1 VYLRSYSR
9 RFILW
14 VCISLLAHIVLI
26 LIPMKKRSDE
36 PMTMVSNGPLTVE
49 LVGGPPPSRA
59 DEVAPKPVEK
69 TEPVPIRKPV
79 VARPVPILPPKM
91 VVPVPTPT
99 PEPIPP
105 QPEPTPPRPEPPVD
119 MMAAIN
125 ARREARRQ
133 AEAALAR
140 GPHEATDSEIAD
152 ANINRNLK
160 FTPGGGVGG
169 VFQILSKGTRTAEF
183 AFNGW
188 QPDRDRRWREVI
200 EVDAGLGGDIDRAI
214 VRRMIQLIREHYP
227 GDFRWESRRL
237 GRVVTLSARP
247 EDNEFLE
254 DFLIKEFFGTPVMG
268 GR

>member
-1 VYLRSYSR
+1 VAPYSR

-14 VCISLLAHIVLI
+14 VAISLAVHIGLF
-26 LIPMKKRSDE
+26 LIPMKKTPPE
-36 PMTMVSNGPLTVE
+36 ALTMDTRGPLTVE
-49 LVGGPPPSRA
+49 IINAGPPPSRA
-59 DEVAPKPVEK
+59 EEIAPKPTPPVAP
-69 TEPVPIRKPV
+69 EPVKRPV
-79 VARPVPILPPKM
+79 VPPREVPKVPPRLVTPQPSPVQE
-91 VVPVPTPT
+91 PV
-99 PEPIPP
+99 PP

-119 MMAAIN
+119 MMAAIK
-125 ARREARRQ
+125 ARQEARRQ

-140 GPHEATDSEIAD
+140 GPHELSDSEVAD

-169 VFQILSKGTRTAEF
+169 VFQILSIGTRTAEF

-200 EVDAGLGGDIDRAI
+200 EVDAGLGGDIDRA
-214 VRRMIQLIREHYP
+214 VVKRMIQLIREHYS

-247 EDNEFLE
+247 EDNEGLE
-254 DFLIKEFFGTPVMG
+254 DFLIKEFFGTPTL
-268 GR
+268 R

>member
-1 VYLRSYSR
+1 
-9 RFILW
+9 
-14 VCISLLAHIVLI
+14 
-26 LIPMKKRSDE
+26 
-36 PMTMVSNGPLTVE
+36 MVT
-49 LVGGPPPSRA
+49 
-59 DEVAPKPVEK
+59 
-69 TEPVPIRKPV
+69 TEPSPIH
-79 VARPVPILPPKM
+79 
-91 VVPVPTPT
+91 
-99 PEPIPP
+99 EPAPP
-105 QPEPTPPRPEPPVD
+105 QPEPMPPRPEPPVD

-140 GPHEATDSEIAD
+140 GPHDPSDSEVAD

-200 EVDAGLGGDIDRAI
+200 EVDAGLGGDIDRAV
-214 VRRMIQLIREHYP
+214 VRRMILLIREHYS

-247 EDNEFLE
+247 EDNDGLE
-254 DFLIKEFFGTPVMG
+254 DFLIQEFFGTPVLR

>member
-1 VYLRSYSR
+1 VAPYSR

-14 VCISLLAHIVLI
+14 VCISLLVHIVLI
-26 LIPMKKRSDE
+26 LIPMRRPPDDTITMVTTG
-36 PMTMVSNGPLTVE
+36 PMTVE
-49 LVGGPPPSRA
+49 IVNAGPPPSRA
-59 DEVAPKPVEK
+59 EEIAPKPTEK

-79 VARPVPILPPKM
+79 VTPRPATREPPKLSTPEPAPTT
-91 VVPVPTPT
+91 VPVPSE
-99 PEPIPP
+99 PEPS
-105 QPEPTPPRPEPPVD
+105 PRPEPPVD

-140 GPHEATDSEIAD
+140 GPHELTDSEVAD

-169 VFQILSKGTRTAEF
+169 VFTILSKGTRTAEF

-200 EVDAGLGGDIDRAI
+200 EVDAGLGGDVDRAI
-214 VRRMIQLIREHYP
+214 VRRMIQLIREHYT
-227 GDFRWESRRL
+227 GEFRWESRRL

-247 EDNEFLE
+247 EDNDGLE
-254 DFLIKEFFGTPVMG
+254 DFLIKEFFGTPTL
-268 GR
+268 R

>member
-1 VYLRSYSR
+1 MHPHER
-9 RFILW
+9 RFVIAVLL
-14 VCISLLAHIVLI
+14 SLIVHIVFV
-26 LIPMKKRSDE
+26 LIPMKKPPNE
-36 PMTMVSNGPLTVE
+36 AITMVTPGPLNVE
-49 LVGGPPPSRA
+49 IVQASPPPSRA
-59 DEVAPKPVEK
+59 EEVAPKPTPPIEPEIRRPVVPPRPVVHQPPKLVE
-69 TEPVPIRKPV
+69 P
-79 VARPVPILPPKM
+79 VARPAPEPL
-91 VVPVPTPT
+91 PT
-99 PEPIPP
+99 PEPA
-105 QPEPTPPRPEPPVD
+105 PPRPEPPVD

-133 AEAALAR
+133 AEAAMAR
-140 GPHEATDSEIAD
+140 GPHEPTESELAD

-214 VRRMIQLIREHYP
+214 VKRMITLIREHYQ

-247 EDNEFLE
+247 EDNEGLE
-254 DFLIKEFFGTPVMG
+254 DFMIKEFFGTPTL
-268 GR
+268 R

>member
-1 VYLRSYSR
+1 VPKYSR

-14 VCISLLAHIVLI
+14 VCISLLVHVVLL
-26 LIPMKKRSDE
+26 LIPMRKPPE
-36 PMTMVSNGPLTVE
+36 EAMTMVTPGPLNVE
-49 LVGGPPPSRA
+49 INSSPPPSRA
-59 DEVAPKPVEK
+59 EEVAKPAPPA
-69 TEPVPIRKPV
+69 EPEPIKRPV
-79 VARPVPILPPKM
+79 VPPRPAPKTPPKL
-91 VVPVPTPT
+91 VT
-99 PEPIPP
+99 PEPSPVKEPAPP
-105 QPEPTPPRPEPPVD
+105 QPEPPPPRPEPPVD

-133 AEAALAR
+133 AEAAMAR
-140 GPHEATDSEIAD
+140 GPHDPTESEIAD

-160 FTPGGGVGG
+160 FSPGGGVGG

-200 EVDAGLGGDIDRAI
+200 EVDAGLGGDVDRAI
-214 VRRMIQLIREHYP
+214 VKRMIQLIREHYT

-247 EDNEFLE
+247 EDNDGLE
-254 DFLIKEFFGTPVMG
+254 DFLIKEFFGTPTL